1 MYYSKR
7 TLLIIFVIF
16 IAIVAIGSVIAL
28 EWVNRDSGNDSN
40 LLIVFYVQ
48 IMPDDFV
55 MQLHR

>member
-28 EWVNRDSGNDSN
+28 EWV
-40 LLIVFYVQ
+40 
-48 IMPDDFV
+48 
-55 MQLHR
+55 